1 METLKLTVVRFISTL
16 KQFFKMGL
24 NTKGKVIT
32 GKEAQQKI
40 IKTQKVEAGLT
51 EKEINFILS
60 KLRQANYTGAE
71 FEFFYIVYQKLQN
84 LLPKK

>member
-1 METLKLTVVRFISTL
+1 
-16 KQFFKMGL
+16 MGL